1 MLVPRLVGNVSCEV
15 CALICLV
22 AWQSQYDKLLGVS
35 LRVAVSTAA
44 AVMLTAEDADQAARN
59 IDLELLGHVTS
70 ALKSYLIKVRLPH
83 FLWQIDARE
92 QE

>member
-1 MLVPRLVGNVSCEV
+1 MSDKCVFEV
-15 CALICLV
+15 CALICIV
-22 AWQSQYDKLLGVS
+22 GWQSQYDKLLGVS

-70 ALKSYLIKVRLPH
+70 ALKSYLIKVRLHH

>member
-1 MLVPRLVGNVSCEV
+1 MLTLVVV
-15 CALICLV
+15 
-22 AWQSQYDKLLGVS
+22 WQSQYDKLLGVS

-70 ALKSYLIKVRLPH
+70 ALKSYLVKVGHLCFFGQLNEP
-83 FLWQIDARE
+83 
-92 QE
+92 